1 MAVPSQAGG
10 AARTARRLAAG
21 ALATL
26 LLLLAAL
33 VGAGLFAT
41 NRLHTTARDRFLRE
55 AFPLRVAA
63 RDVVLQMLNEQTGVR
78 GYVVTADAAS
88 LAPYRRGR
96 TNVNIDIADI
106 DRLGAGRPR
115 LAAALADVREQV
127 HTVEASFARQ
137 SALVR
142 VG

>member
-1 MAVPSQAGG
+1 MAVPSQACG
-10 AARTARRLAAG
+10 AARTARRLAAS

-41 NRLHTTARDRFLRE
+41 HRLQTTARDRFLQE

-78 GYVVTADAAS
+78 GDVITADPAS

-96 TNVNIDIADI
+96 TNVAIDLADI

-115 LAAALADVREQV
+115 LAAALGEVRKEV
-127 HTVEASFARQ
+127 RTVEA
-137 SALVR
+137 
-142 VG
+142 